1 MVQAQFIP
9 VDALISQPVTAT
21 AMAMSSMPSGY
32 AEALAL
38 QMRTAMGFATV
49 PMRAWERWMRVECA
63 TAPVRSTRADARR
76 FRRATAIATAT
87 NSTQSA
93 CAGEPARLTR
103 TAMVFV
109 MSRKC

>member
-38 QMRTAMGFATV
+38 QMRTAMV
-49 PMRAWERWMRVECA
+49 
-63 TAPVRSTRADARR
+63 S
-76 FRRATAIATAT
+76 AI
-87 NSTQSA
+87 QSMLA
-93 CAGEPARLTR
+93 
-103 TAMVFV
+103 
-109 MSRKC
+109 